1 MLTFD
6 VNLSALEA
14 QLDAVVTKAQK
25 AARLGAKAG
34 SQIYYDAVK
43 ATTPVSK
50 AGHWFQGSSAKKAK
64 GAAATRAASYWFDS
78 GSLKG
83 AVYQVFRKEST
94 LDHPEYQIAWN
105 HRKVP
110 YGFMVT
116 GGTKQ
121 GAKANPF
128 VQKGSNNA
136 VSKATAA
143 MLAEFNKV
151 MAQ

>member
-43 ATTPVSK
+43 ATTPVSGS
-50 AGHWFQGSSAKKAK
+50 GHWFQGSAAKKAK
-64 GAAATRAASYWFDS
+64 GAAAKQATSYWFDS
-78 GSLKG
+78 GSLKC
-83 AVYQVFRKEST
+83 AVYQVYRKEST
-94 LDHPEYQIAWN
+94 PDHPEYQIAWN

-110 YGFMVT
+110 YGFMVI
-116 GGTKQ
+116 GGTKH

-136 VSKATAA
+136 VARATAA

-151 MAQ
+151 MAS